1 MNQLA
6 NCPQCNQLFLKTTI
20 QTVCNNCFEEEERS
34 FDIVYKFLR
43 KQSNRQ
49 STIAEIVDATE
60 VDEELILKF
69 IRLKRLQISQFPNIN
84 YPCERCGKPIR
95 KNKLCSQCEQDIH
108 SQISQMNQEDERKR
122 EIESRKKDTYYAI
135 NPKND

>member
-1 MNQLA
+1 M
-6 NCPQCNQLFLKTTI
+6 
-20 QTVCNNCFEEEERS
+20 
-34 FDIVYKFLR
+34 R

-84 YPCERCGKPIR
+84 YPCERCGQPIR
-95 KNKLCSQCEQDIH
+95 KNKLCSHCEKDIKT
-108 SQISQMNQEDERKR
+108 QISQMDQEEERKR

-135 NPKND
+135 NPKTTDSLN